1 MSEIILFCFSL
12 VFNPSGNN
20 KKKSLITDVILLIH
34 TTKISQM
41 NNDFTTRKNLVPGQ
55 LSS

>member
-20 KKKSLITDVILLIH
+20 NKKSLITDVILLIH